1 MVVSIRKKSEPIWG
15 HILQSVIEES
25 ALNKVMRYSYSYHC
39 TQLYEAII
47 LRILKFLRIFKK
59 RHFPSKSVKIT
70 SVIYC
75 FPACNCN
82 EEGSRDVTCD
92 DDTGKCTCKA
102 NVIGD
107 KCDFCSPGNFGFP
120 ACQGTIPFKI
130 NHSVH
135 NILMY

>member
-1 MVVSIRKKSEPIWG
+1 MTKIWKNPEKTEKIRKPDEIPEK
-15 HILQSVIEES
+15 
-25 ALNKVMRYSYSYHC
+25 K
-39 TQLYEAII
+39 II
-47 LRILKFLRIFKK
+47 IS
-59 RHFPSKSVKIT
+59 HSKSVKIT
-70 SVIYC
+70 TVIYC